1 MKFIIKFIFY
11 AVCLAILSWFLIS
24 WADVLMN
31 NNPCNIGNVKEW
43 NAFQIIAELGEVNNH

>member
-11 AVCLAILSWFLIS
+11 AVCLGILSWFLIS

-31 NNPCNIGNVKEW
+31 NNPCNIGKVKEW